1 MKRLYLTII
10 LTGLAVNAHALCKVA
25 APDGSVTF
33 TDRCGERSERVRK
46 HGGASLTKEQI
57 AAEHRRYSD
66 VLRRPFGAT
75 TPNLKV
81 KYGARKA
88 LSRGKWTPGMTAEDL
103 DLLHRKGSGRSGSSY
118 ISLEDGTT
126 VEYRHY
132 GRQYYRLENG
142 RVTSGGYSDY

>member
-1 MKRLYLTII
+1 MKRLYLTI
-10 LTGLAVNAHALCKVA
+10 LLSALSVNVTALCKTT
-25 APDGSVTF
+25 APDGSITF
-33 TDRCGERSERVRK
+33 TDRCGEHSERVRK

-57 AAEHRRYSD
+57 AAEQRRYSD

-81 KYGARKA
+81 KYHARKA

-103 DLLHRKGSGRSGSSY
+103 DLLHRKGSGHSGSRY
-118 ISLEDGTT
+118 LSLEDGTT

-132 GRQYYRLENG
+132 GRQYYRLEND